1 MASVEADKAK
11 AGGLVIIYSRSG
23 EMLAPANWPTYN
35 PNARNRVSR
44 DKARN
49 RALTD
54 VFEPGSTLKPFTI
67 AAALEAGMVKP
78 DTVMQTAPGTMT
90 IGSATIHDAHAY
102 GPLTVEQVI
111 QKSSNVGAAKMA
123 LMLPPE
129 TMWRMLV
136 RS

>member
-44 DKARN
+44 DKMRN

-54 VFEPGSTLKPFTI
+54 VFEPGSTMKPFTI
-67 AAALEAGMVKP
+67 ATAIEAGKVRP
-78 DTVMQTAPGTMT
+78 DSVIHTEAGTLT
-90 IGSATIHDAHAY
+90 IGAAAIPDPHPGGTLNREQGIPKSADR
-102 GPLTVEQVI
+102 
-111 QKSSNVGAAKMA
+111 GAAETA
-123 LMLPPE
+123 LAPPAG
-129 TMWRMLV
+129 
-136 RS
+136 